1 MPDRSSNPRKD
12 SAARAG
18 DEGMPSD
25 ENEQAALGARLKEA
39 REYIG
44 LLQEDVATAL
54 GIPRTSVH
62 ALEAGKRKVTGLE
75 LRRLARLY
83 RRPVG
88 WLLGEEDL
96 DLSDTEP
103 LFRAT
108 AALSE
113 VDRAQVLRFAEF
125 LAAAGKPGTAGR
137 RAARGT
143 TADED
148 R

>member
-1 MPDRSSNPRKD
+1 MPERNRPRRGD
-12 SAARAG
+12 PDARAIDG
-18 DEGMPSD
+18 ELPSD
-25 ENEQAALGARLKEA
+25 ENEQVTLGARLKES

-44 LLQEDVATAL
+44 LLQEDVAIAL

-88 WLLGEEDL
+88 WLLGEEDV
-96 DLSDTEP
+96 DLNDAQP

-108 AALSE
+108 AALSDT
-113 VDRAQVLRFAEF
+113 DREQVLRFAEF
-125 LAAAGKPGTAGR
+125 LAAAGKPGSAARRAGR
-137 RAARGT
+137 VT
-143 TADED
+143 PTSED
-148 R
+148 Q